1 MKKIVTEFK
10 DFISRGNVMDMA
22 VGVIVGGAFGKIT
35 SSLVNDVFMPFLG
48 WVIGDIDLTALN
60 ITLSPAV
67 MEGETVIKEPVVVGI
82 GSFLA
87 TIIDFLL
94 IALDVGYAKP
104 GTECVYNIDMMEDTT
119 AIMSH
124 GAGAMTKCVYDAAR
138 RVERVPAPKEIS
150 TYIAKV
156 EKLSGEKARLFL

>member
-1 MKKIVTEFK
+1 MPEAEEVEHMVHMGSEAAARLGMRPYYMYRQKYM
-10 DFISRGNVMDMA
+10 SGN
-22 VGVIVGGAFGKIT
+22 
-35 SSLVNDVFMPFLG
+35 LEN
-48 WVIGDIDLTALN
+48 
-60 ITLSPAV
+60 
-67 MEGETVIKEPVVVGI
+67 
-82 GSFLA
+82 
-87 TIIDFLL
+87 
-94 IALDVGYAKP
+94 VGYAKP
-104 GTECVYNIDMMEDTT
+104 GAECVYNIDMMEDTT